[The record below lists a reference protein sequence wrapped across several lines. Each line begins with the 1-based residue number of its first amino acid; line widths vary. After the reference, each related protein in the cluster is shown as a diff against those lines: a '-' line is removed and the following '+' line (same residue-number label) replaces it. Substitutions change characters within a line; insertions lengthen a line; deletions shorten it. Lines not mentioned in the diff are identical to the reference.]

1 VSATQPGHP
10 RDRFE
15 AAWRAGERPRLEDY
29 LAEVPEPDRA
39 ELLRV
44 LLAVEL
50 AHRVRAGERPMAG
63 EYRLRFPG
71 HDDLIA
77 SLCTAVDPGQT
88 GGETPDTPAAR
99 GEEELPAVP
108 GYEVLGRLG
117 RGGMGVVYK
126 ARQTALKRLVALKMI
141 LAGGHLDEQQRQRFR
156 TEAEAVAR
164 LQHPNIVQVYE
175 VGEYQGRPYLA
186 LEYVDGGSLAQRLA
200 EGPLPAREAARVVET
215 LARAMHAAHE
225 RGILHRDL
233 KPANVLLAVGQAFQP
248 DSSRPQDVRLESLT
262 YVPKVTD
269 FGLAK
274 QLDED
279 AGQTQSGAILGTP
292 SYMAPEQAAGQTHA
306 LSPLTDVY
314 ALGAVLYE
322 LLVGRPPFRAATLL
336 DTLEQ
341 VRTQNPVPPRELQPK
356 VPPDLETI
364 CLKCLEKVPRQRY
377 ASAGAL
383 ADDLARFRAD
393 EPIRA
398 RPAWF
403 GERLL
408 KWARRRKAVAA
419 LAGLLLLAV
428 AVGGAA
434 GVREYRVAA
443 DALRAARSHEYANAV
458 SRAGREI
465 EANQVRRAEQTLA
478 GCPPERRG
486 WEWHYLRRLYH
497 ADRLTYH
504 NPTAWAGAVNQLS
517 PDGQWIASAAEDE
530 VVIRRAATGEEV
542 RRLAWTAEK
551 DRDSESAILALA
563 CAADGQ
569 SLAAA
574 MEDEV
579 RVWSPATGQEVG
591 RLHGGSGG
599 LALAPD
605 GQRLAWGNALW
616 EVATGKRLVT
626 LEAPPGAGPVAE
638 GQPATLYAAFSPDG
652 RFLAAAHRT
661 GAALWDAADGRLQR
675 PLSTTYLPVDTS
687 GMVFSPDGSRLA
699 AVIASPGSGWAE
711 LKLWTVADGK
721 EAPAPRRFPPA
732 GALAFSPDGGRLLA
746 AGGRDG
752 AVRLWEAATGQEVR
766 CFPGHTAAVNG
777 LAFTAA
783 GKQLVSFSA
792 AAGEVKAWDATA
804 DPAARTFPAGSQAG
818 FSPDGRRLVG
828 AAADGS
834 VTLFDVDT
842 GQSLPLV
849 RDPDLTFLGLGFS
862 ADGRRLATAQE
873 RKQPAGAVA
882 EDQRP
887 PSRVVTVWD
896 TADGR
901 KVWSREMS
909 AGLGGP
915 AGLALSPDGGRLAV
929 IAPTPPEEWGPDGRD
944 TNTSAVTV
952 WDLTSG
958 DKAAGFHTAAVSP
971 QGAAA
976 FSPDGKLLA
985 VPGLSV
991 RHLAGV
997 IVLRDLE
1004 AGTDRVLAS
1013 NVPLMPIMG
1022 VVFSADGSLV
1032 GSTGPV
1038 ALLWDVKTGNPVRV
1052 RPEGAEPIL
1061 LGKDRLAARRT
1072 ARDGFK
1078 LYDPRSGAEL
1088 AVFQGYEGPG
1098 SAFSPDGRRLASAG
1112 PGGVKVWDCDS
1123 GLELLTLPL
1132 PDGWRPGAALAFS
1145 DDGRRL
1151 TYGMTAWDAT
1161 AVEDTPSDVGI
1172 TPAAPAGRDVEPG
1185 TGPSLLTL
1193 VVVFLVLLYGSRL
1206 VSLAL
1211 LAALHRGNGFIVTS
1225 FGLGVARPLLMGSWR
1240 GAKVFLARTRPLHE
1254 SLCAFPAQ
1262 LYPTRRQRAVIRGG
1276 HLLALVLITAACV
1289 LLWRLLPWGREL
1301 ALLAAALFGF
1311 VCARA
1316 AMASA
1321 WQAVRGR
1328 AAGLEP
1334 IRQVRAL
1341 RGVWKWIGDGPGLYL
1356 QSMRAAAA
1364 WADLGGAAEARRLCD
1379 DAEALRVEHTAFTQ
1393 AYGAA
1398 VRGRAATA
1406 AGDLDEAD
1414 TALKLAGMGFGALEH
1429 DAGLFFVTLG
1439 RAELLR
1445 ARGRAG
1451 DAALALA
1458 ALTAHPLPGR
1468 SPDARTALLAAQ
1480 LRTQVD
1486 LASGP
1491 AVGRIS
1497 NPSTSPDGLEI
1508 RPTEEVARLRA
1519 EYEGLRR
1526 RYPSPATDVQVYS
1539 ALARFHQGR
1548 GEWDQ
1553 AEPAYRAA
1561 WTAALDVY
1569 AGLRDADDRAAFREC
1584 QQNLLRGARD
1594 FLRQVGKPDA
1604 AAQLDDLFAS
1614 VDERERRQAEAWAA
1628 RRATL
1633 RRVAVYLAVM
1643 DVLCAAVVLLTPVV
1657 GQIVLAALLG
1667 MVRSGAYGQLL
1678 ATVGGT
1684 LLVLNVLL
1692 LPFYLPLHLL
1702 GRGLA
1707 ALREQFRGARPAPPP
1722 REPAPLRPDDLPA
1735 PRPPKPPPVTKFV
1748 PLTVVL
1754 CGVVLV
1760 LALMLGMRPVR
1771 VAVVETVILG
1781 LAFFPA
1787 IGFTVYLEQLTIA
1800 LLCRASGFR
1809 LTSFGAGVARP
1820 VWARTWRGVRLYLA
1834 RERMTS
1840 VLTVGFSTDL
1850 LPSPR
1855 QFVPL
1860 SAGLVLVHGVAAAA
1874 ALLAWHVCPW
1884 GRFAWPWLAL
1894 LNVLGVGTNLVN
1906 VIRRWRGGPLAGSF
1920 PARVRQ
1926 HEAGQARLGAV
1937 GDTVGRSI
1945 YLLEAAWTWL
1955 ALENPEHA
1963 ERLRAEAEALAV
1975 PPDDRFPYLPGYAA
1989 LVRGGAALER
1999 GLLDAGREALDEA
2012 RRAFEGCG
2020 SRTGLFLVEWARG
2033 RLLLKQG
2040 DARQAVAIL
2049 EGLAADPLLADR
2061 PTVRVELLADCV
2073 CAQAELPESEK
2084 LAALR
2089 TVYEAECRRRR
2100 VPVADLLDLRVHRA
2114 LARRHARHEDW
2125 AGAEAAYRTALAA
2138 YGKLLTAFGND
2149 LANRARFQEACGDVV
2164 EEARGFLLRLGKA
2177 EEAERLETDLLTA
2190 EKRTTAASAE
2200 ARRQNRRNFGRLG
2213 WWLALADLALGLLL
2227 LKTVHLD
2234 AVEAQEHLE
2243 RLWDCT
2249 LLSALREPVAWQALA
2264 GFLLV
2269 GSVLALAGGLFLLG
2283 LGVLVP
2289 RLRGWGGWLAL
2300 AFALV
2305 PWLFWGVMLF
2315 SLPLPPNARP
2325 GHSGTLTVPP
2335 ARAPDANDP
2344 APDR

>member
-1 VSATQPGHP
+1 MSATQPGDGP
-10 RDRFE
+10 PRGALRDRFE

-29 LAEVPEPDRA
+29 LAEAPGSDCA
-39 ELLRV
+39 ELLRD

-50 AHRVRAGERPMAG
+50 EHRLRAGEKPMAG
-63 EYRLRFPG
+63 EYRQRFPG

-88 GGETPDTPAAR
+88 GAETPDTPAAA

-126 ARQTALKRLVALKMI
+126 ARQTALKRPVALKMI

-186 LEYVDGGSLAQRLA
+186 LEYVDGGSLAQRVA
-200 EGPLPAREAARVVET
+200 EAPLPAREAARVVET

-233 KPANVLLAVGQAFQP
+233 KPANVLLAASGLTAGAKPQAAF
-248 DSSRPQDVRLESLT
+248 
-262 YVPKVTD
+262 VPKITD

-292 SYMAPEQAAGQTHA
+292 SYMAPEQAAGQTRA

-341 VRTQNPVPPRELQPK
+341 VRSQNPVPPRELQPK

-377 ASAGAL
+377 ASAEAL

-434 GVREYRVAA
+434 GLREYRVAG
-443 DALRAARSHEYANAV
+443 DALRAAGSHGYCNAV
-458 SRAGREI
+458 SRAAREI
-465 EANQVRRAEQTLA
+465 EANQLGRAEQTLA
-478 GCPPERRG
+478 GCPPDLRG

-497 ADRLTYH
+497 ADRLTYR
-504 NPTAWAGAVNQLS
+504 NPTAWAGTVNQLS
-517 PDGQWIASAAEDE
+517 PDGQSIASAAGDE
-530 VVIRRAATGEEV
+530 VVIRRATTGEEV
-542 RRLAWTAEK
+542 RHLAWTAEK
-551 DRDSESAILALA
+551 DQASESGIVALA
-563 CAADGQ
+563 YAADGR

-574 MEDEV
+574 TEDEV
-579 RVWSPATGQEVG
+579 RVWSTATGQEVR
-591 RLHGGSGG
+591 RLRGGSGG
-599 LALAPD
+599 LALDPD
-605 GQRLAWGNALW
+605 GKRFAWGNAVW
-616 EVATGKRLVT
+616 DVTTGKRLAT
-626 LEAPPGAGPVAE
+626 LEVPPGAVAAAE
-638 GQPATLYAAFSPDG
+638 DQPATLYAAVFSPDG
-652 RFLAAAHRT
+652 RHVAAAHQA
-661 GAALWDAADGRLQR
+661 GAALWDAADGRLLR
-675 PLSTTYLPVDTS
+675 TLSTNSLPVDQS
-687 GMVFSPDGSRLA
+687 GMVFSPDGTRLA

-711 LKLWTVADGK
+711 LKVWTVADGK
-721 EAPAPRRFPPA
+721 AAPGPRRFPPA

-766 CFPGHTAAVNG
+766 TFRGHTAPVSGLTFAVD
-777 LAFTAA
+777 
-783 GKQLVSFSA
+783 GKQLVSFA
-792 AAGEVKAWDATA
+792 GGGEVKVWDATA
-804 DPAARTFPAGSQAG
+804 DPAARTLPAGSQAAFG
-818 FSPDGRRLVG
+818 PDGRRLVVAG
-828 AAADGS
+828 ADGS
-834 VTLFDVDT
+834 VALFDVDT

-849 RDPDLTFLGLGFS
+849 RDPDLTFLGLAFS
-862 ADGRRLATAQE
+862 ADGRRLATSQA
-873 RKQPAGAVA
+873 RKEPAAAPA
-882 EDQRP
+882 EGQRP
-887 PSRVVTVWD
+887 TPRVVTVWD
-896 TADGR
+896 TAGGR
-901 KVWSREMS
+901 KVWSREVP

-915 AGLALSPDGGRLAV
+915 TGLALSPDGGRLAV
-929 IAPTPPEEWGPDGRD
+929 IAATPPEEWGPDGRD
-944 TNTSAVTV
+944 MNTSVVTV
-952 WDLTSG
+952 WDLASG
-958 DKAAGFHTAAVSP
+958 EKAIGFRTDAVSP

-976 FSPDGKLLA
+976 FSPDGKQLA

-1004 AGTDRVLAS
+1004 AGTDRVLLS
-1013 NVPLMPIMG
+1013 NVPFMPIMG
-1022 VVFSADGSLV
+1022 VAFSADGSLV

-1052 RPEGAEPIL
+1052 RPEGAEPVL

-1072 ARDGFK
+1072 IKDGFK

-1088 AVFQGYEGPG
+1088 ATFQGYEGSGGAGP
-1098 SAFSPDGRRLASAG
+1098 AFSPDGRRLASAG
-1112 PGGVKVWDCDS
+1112 PGGVKVWDCGS

-1132 PDGWRPGAALAFS
+1132 PDGWRPGAALAFL

-1151 TYGMTAWDAT
+1151 TYGTTAWDAT
-1161 AVEDTPSDVGI
+1161 PVEETPGEGGTVPIG
-1172 TPAAPAGRDVEPG
+1172 PAGRDVEPV

-1193 VVVFLVLLYGSRL
+1193 VVGFVVLLYGSRL
-1206 VSLAL
+1206 VSLAV
-1211 LAALHRGNGFIVTS
+1211 LAALHRGNGFTVTS
-1225 FGLGVARPLLMGSWR
+1225 FGLGVARPLVMGSWR

-1262 LYPTRRQRAVIRGG
+1262 LFPTRRQGTVIRGS
-1276 HLLALVLITAACV
+1276 HLLALALITAACV

-1316 AMASA
+1316 AVTSA
-1321 WQAVRGR
+1321 WQAVRDR

-1356 QSMRAAAA
+1356 QSMRAAEA
-1364 WADLGGAAEARRLCD
+1364 WAGLGGAAEARRLCD
-1379 DAEALRVEHTAFTQ
+1379 DAEALRAEHTAFTQ

-1439 RAELLR
+1439 RADLLR
-1445 ARGRAG
+1445 AQGRAG

-1468 SPDARTALLAAQ
+1468 SPDARAGLLAAR
-1480 LRTQVD
+1480 LRTQAE
-1486 LASGP
+1486 LGQA
-1491 AVGRIS
+1491 
-1497 NPSTSPDGLEI
+1497 
-1508 RPTEEVARLRA
+1508 EEVTRLRA

-1526 RYPSPATDVQVYS
+1526 RHPFPTTDLQVYS

-1569 AGLRDADDRAAFREC
+1569 TGLRDADDRAAFREC
-1584 QQNLLRGARD
+1584 QQGLLRGARE
-1594 FLRQVGKPDA
+1594 FLRRVGKPDTA
-1604 AAQLDDLFAS
+1604 AELDDLFAS

-1633 RRVAVYLAVM
+1633 RRVALYLAVM
-1643 DVLCAAVVLLTPVV
+1643 DVLCAAVLLLSPVV
-1657 GQIVLAALLG
+1657 GQVVLLALRT
-1667 MVRSGAYGQLL
+1667 MVQNGAYAQLL
-1678 ATVGGT
+1678 LTVGGA
-1684 LLVLNVLL
+1684 LLVLNILL
-1692 LPFYLPLHLL
+1692 LPLYLPLSLL
-1702 GRGLA
+1702 LRGLG
-1707 ALREQFRGARPAPPP
+1707 ALREQLRGAKPAPLPQGV
-1722 REPAPLRPDDLPA
+1722 APLRPADLPA
-1735 PRPPKPPPVTKFV
+1735 PRPAAPPTVSQLV
-1748 PLTVVL
+1748 PLAFIL
-1754 CGVVLV
+1754 SGSV
-1760 LALMLGMRPVR
+1760 LALALVIGMRPAW
-1771 VAVVETVILG
+1771 VAVVESVILG
-1781 LAFFPA
+1781 LTFFPA
-1787 IGFTVYLEQLTIA
+1787 ITVTAWLEQLTLA
-1800 LLCRASGFR
+1800 LLSRASGFH

-1820 VWARTWRGVRLYLA
+1820 VWTRTWRGVRLYLA

-1840 VLTVGFSTDL
+1840 VLTAAFSADL

-1855 QFVPL
+1855 RFARL
-1860 SAGLVLVHGVAAAA
+1860 SAGLVLVHGLAAVA

-1884 GRFAWPWLAL
+1884 GRFAWPWVAL
-1894 LNVLGVGTNLVN
+1894 LNVLGVGANFFNL
-1906 VIRRWRGGPLAGSF
+1906 IQRWRDGTVGGTLPS
-1920 PARVRQ
+1920 RVRG
-1926 HEAGQARLGAV
+1926 HEAGQARLAAV
-1937 GDTVGRSI
+1937 GDSVGRSI
-1945 YLLEAAWTWL
+1945 YLLETAWTWL
-1955 ALENPEHA
+1955 TLGNA
-1963 ERLRAEAEALAV
+1963 ERAETLRAEAEALAV
-1975 PPDDRFPYLPGYAA
+1975 PPDERFPYLAGYGA
-1989 LVRGGAALER
+1989 LVRSAAAWER
-1999 GLLDAGREALDEA
+1999 GLLDTGWEALDEA

-2020 SRTGLFLVEWARG
+2020 SRPGLFLVEWARG
-2033 RLLLKQG
+2033 KLLLREG
-2040 DARQAVAIL
+2040 DARQAVAVL

-2061 PTVRVELLADCV
+2061 PAVRVEVLADCV

-2084 LAALR
+2084 VAVLR

-2100 VPVADLLDLRVHRA
+2100 LPVLDLLDLRVYRA

-2125 AGAEAAYRTALAA
+2125 AGAEPAYQKALAA
-2138 YGKLLTAFGND
+2138 YARLLTAFGND
-2149 LANRARFQEACGDVV
+2149 LANRARFQQACGDVV
-2164 EEARGFLLRLGKA
+2164 EEARDCLRRLGKA
-2177 EEAERLETDLLTA
+2177 EEAERLETELLTA
-2190 EKRTTAASAE
+2190 GKRAAAVTAE
-2200 ARRQNRRNFGRLG
+2200 ARRQSRRKFGRLG
-2213 WWLALADLALGLLL
+2213 WWLALADLAAGALL
-2227 LKTVHLD
+2227 LKTVHLGP
-2234 AVEAQEHLE
+2234 AEAQEHLE

-2249 LLSALREPVAWQALA
+2249 PLTALREPAAWQALA
-2264 GFLLV
+2264 GFLLA
-2269 GSVLALAGGLFLLG
+2269 GSVLGLVGGLLLLG

-2300 AFALV
+2300 ACALG
-2305 PWLFWGVMLF
+2305 PWLLWGVMLF

-2325 GHSGTLTVPP
+2325 GHSGTLLAPGRGPGGFP
-2335 ARAPDANDP
+2335 AAGDL
-2344 APDR
+2344 DR